1 MARHFHPLKIV
12 MAYRLGHGKST
23 YRCTTSAQCHGTKKL
38 VQCRLLSATVLG
50 IGHGGG
56 KSKCCQWRSN
66 RVEFQLDLVILS

>member
-23 YRCTTSAQCHGTKKL
+23 YRCTTSTQCHGTKKL

-56 KSKCCQWRSN
+56 RVSVVSGDRN
-66 RVEFQLDLVILS
+66 RVEFQLNLVILS